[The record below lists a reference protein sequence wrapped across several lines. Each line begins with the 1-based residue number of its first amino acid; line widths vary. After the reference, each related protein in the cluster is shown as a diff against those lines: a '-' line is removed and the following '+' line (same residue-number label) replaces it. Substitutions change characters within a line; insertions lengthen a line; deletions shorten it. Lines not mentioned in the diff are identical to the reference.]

1 MKGRILLPLLAVLLT
16 GVSCLGE
23 TEKVTSPQAAIT
35 SFTIGYYPVRV
46 HDINWH
52 GRDTIIYETQGGVM
66 YPMTIDQLNNEIYN
80 IDSLAYGSDISAVTS
95 TVVSTGTLFYCYAD
109 NTDES
114 YLWSSYDSIDFTRR
128 LLFTVV
134 STDGTY
140 TRKYNVKVNVRTVFP
155 DSLIWSDSDDT
166 GFPVLTDMSVLERSD
181 TIFCFGK
188 DASGAA
194 SVTYRKDVNEN
205 WNGANQINGFSAA
218 DWKQGVTLCAGR
230 FYTVSDGSLY
240 GSTDGVNWSSVK
252 TGVKNLFV
260 SLNDDGLLWAVSGD
274 NEIIRTSDMAEW
286 VTVQSVPEGFPGSS
300 TIITSYPL
308 ATNANITRWVLVGV
322 SDDNPYAS
330 VWTMLTGDTVWTQV
344 DAPDRTELRLPAV
357 QNLSMIRYDGDLF
370 CFGRGSEWFR
380 QSCDN
385 GITWYE
391 CNSYTEEF
399 SSWNRYMQLPDA
411 IKGSDIGLACTVDS
425 KGSIW
430 IMTEDGQVWR
440 GAINR
445 LNRR

>member
-1 MKGRILLPLLAVLLT
+1 
-16 GVSCLGE
+16 
-23 TEKVTSPQAAIT
+23 
-35 SFTIGYYPVRV
+35 
-46 HDINWH
+46 
-52 GRDTIIYETQGGVM
+52 M

-140 TRKYNVKVNVRTVFP
+140 TRKYNVKVNVRTIFP
-155 DSLIWSDSDDT
+155 DSLIWSDNDDT

>member
-194 SVTYRKDVNEN
+194 SVTYRKVVNEN

-230 FYTVSDGSLY
+230 FYTVSDGTLY
-240 GSTDGVNWSSVK
+240 GSTDGINWSSVK

-274 NEIIRTSDMAEW
+274 NEIIRTSDMTEW
-286 VTVQSVPEGFPGSS
+286 VTVQSVPEGFPCSS